1 MGFLDNYE
9 ASLARLERWN
19 NTYPNGRIETRI
31 VEFSA
36 EKGYVLVEA
45 KAFRGALHCAEG
57 ECTICKDYVKDD
69 KPAGVDYAYGYQ
81 GAYQQ
86 NMKRWFVEDTV
97 TSAIMR
103 VQQLVMG
110 GAERSTREIMQQ
122 VETTT
127 AKVANADNN
136 DYWTTKF
143 GDVPSFKT
151 AAEAEMSGTPSFGS
165 SADGTSLGT
174 AILEITTKLGGE
186 LQPEAPTCNHGHR
199 IWRESKEGASK
210 KWGGYFCNQREKAD
224 QCQPFWFT
232 VSPTGKWSAQLS

>member
-9 ASLARLERWN
+9 ASRERLERWN
-19 NTYPNGRIETRI
+19 RTYPLGRIETRI

-45 KAFRGALHCAEG
+45 KAYRNDTDLQ
-57 ECTICKDYVKDD
+57 
-69 KPAGVDYAYGYQ
+69 PAGIDYAYGYQ

-110 GAERSTREIMQQ
+110 GAERSTKEIMEQ
-122 VETTT
+122 VEKTS
-127 AKVANADNN
+127 AKVANADKQY

-143 GDVPSFKT
+143 GDVPSYKT
-151 AAEAEMSGTPSFGS
+151 EDEVAAAGVPTLASGIAEIS
-165 SADGTSLGT
+165 
-174 AILEITTKLGGE
+174 KQLGGE
-186 LQPEAPTCNHGHR
+186 LVKESPQCKHGHR
-199 IWRESKEGASK
+199 VWRTGTSAKTGKDWANFSCVGK
-210 KWGGYFCNQREKAD
+210 KPD
-224 QCQPFWFT
+224 QCEPLWYVFT
-232 VSPTGKWSAQLS
+232 SDGTWKPQV

>member
-9 ASLARLERWN
+9 ASRERLERWN
-19 NTYPNGRIETRI
+19 RTFPDGRIETRI

-45 KAFRGALHCAEG
+45 KAFKNSETLA
-57 ECTICKDYVKDD
+57 
-69 KPAGVDYAYGYQ
+69 PAGIDYAYGYQ

-110 GAERSTREIMQQ
+110 GAERSTREIMEQ
-122 VETTT
+122 VEKVP
-127 AKVANADNN
+127 AKIANVDTN

-143 GDVPSFKT
+143 GEMPSYKT
-151 AAEAEMSGTPSFGS
+151 AAEAEQAGIPSLGS
-165 SADGTSLGT
+165 SMD
-174 AILEITTKLGGE
+174 EIAKQLGGE
-186 LQPEAPTCNHGHR
+186 LVAEAPQCQHGHR
-199 IWRESKEGASK
+199 VWRTGTSAK
-210 KWGGYFCNQREKAD
+210 
-224 QCQPFWFT
+224 
-232 VSPTGKWSAQLS
+232 TGKAWGNYSCVERKPKQCEPLWYVMTSSGKWQPQV

>member
-9 ASLARLERWN
+9 ASRERLERWLSN
-19 NTYPNGRIETRI
+19 YPLGRIETRI

-45 KAFRGALHCAEG
+45 KAFRN
-57 ECTICKDYVKDD
+57 YDD
-69 KPAGVDYAYGYQ
+69 VLPAGIDYAHGYV

-110 GAERSTREIMQQ
+110 GAERTVREVMAQI
-122 VETTT
+122 ENTT
-127 AKVANADNN
+127 AKIANAEKDY

-143 GDVPSFKT
+143 GDVPSHAT
-151 AAEAEMSGTPSFGS
+151 AEAAEQAGIPSLGS
-165 SADGTSLGT
+165 SMD
-174 AILEITTKLGGE
+174 EIKKQLGGE
-186 LQPEAPTCNHGHR
+186 LVAEAPQCRHGHR
-199 IWRESKEGASK
+199 VWRTGKSAKTGKDWANYSCVGRK
-210 KWGGYFCNQREKAD
+210 PD
-224 QCQPFWFT
+224 QCEPVWYVFT
-232 VSPTGKWSAQLS
+232 SDGTWKPQI